1 MTEITLSSSH
11 VQYARSA
18 TCCPFF
24 DDDLRRRPDIGGLV
38 HRGEPHNP
46 RGLQVEEAGPR
57 GQGLLHD
64 RVVAVDVCTLI
75 ATVLVVVSEG
85 MRIPHC
91 YVHLVCMY
99 VCMYVLH

>member
-1 MTEITLSSSH
+1 MTGNISIIVSCSVCPLCYLLS
-11 VQYARSA
+11 V
-18 TCCPFF
+18 F

-64 RVVAVDVCTLI
+64 RVVAVDVCTLL

-99 VCMYVLH
+99 VLH